1 MKKIFLNKII
11 SFCDFFLMPLTFV
24 SAVLLLGIRKA
35 GMQRMVWSKKIFMKV
50 GVFPIRDHYYEP
62 LFNPK
67 HLKKS
72 LRKDRELPGLNFNDS
87 EQLQILNKFNYNKE
101 LEKIPKEKT
110 DLLEFYY
117 RNPSIG
123 PGDSEYL
130 YNMVRLFKP
139 RKIVEIGCGYSTLM
153 AINAVRQNKKENQ
166 DYFCEHVCI
175 EPYENKWLESLNLK
189 VFREKIENI
198 EKKILKD
205 LEAND
210 ILFID
215 SSHII
220 RPQGDVLFE
229 YLEILPILR
238 KGVLVH
244 IHDIFIPK
252 DYLDEWVL
260 KDVKLWNE
268 QYILEAFLT
277 FNNEYR
283 IIGALNYLKHHYSKE
298 IYNKCPILAN
308 ETNEEPCSFWL
319 VKA

>member
-1 MKKIFLNKII
+1 
-11 SFCDFFLMPLTFV
+11 MPLTFV

>member
-1 MKKIFLNKII
+1 
-11 SFCDFFLMPLTFV
+11 
-24 SAVLLLGIRKA
+24 
-35 GMQRMVWSKKIFMKV
+35 MVWSKKIFMKV